1 MRKFWV
7 FTVGMRDAAPPID
20 WLAQWRH
27 HVDEMWFPST
37 KRPVAVQA
45 GDRAVIYGSQGRGFI
60 AAVEV
65 TSTAPE
71 PNADERWTWKLKH
84 RLLAAK
90 AADEHVASPEA
101 AGIDSARV
109 VRGPHTQIDEDA
121 YHRAV
126 AVMLREAGH
135 SAA

>member
-1 MRKFWV
+1 MRQYWV
-7 FTVGMRDAAPPID
+7 FTVGTRDVAPPID
-20 WLAQWRH
+20 WLAQWSH

-45 GDRAVIYGSQGRGFI
+45 GDRAVIYGSQGKGFI

-71 PNADERWTWKLKH
+71 PNDDPRWPWKLKY
-84 RLLAAK
+84 RLLASK
-90 AADEHVASPEA
+90 AADYNVASPDA
-101 AGIDSARV
+101 AGIDSPRV
-109 VRGPHTQIDEDA
+109 VRGPHTRISEEE

-126 AVMLREAGH
+126 AAMLQEASA